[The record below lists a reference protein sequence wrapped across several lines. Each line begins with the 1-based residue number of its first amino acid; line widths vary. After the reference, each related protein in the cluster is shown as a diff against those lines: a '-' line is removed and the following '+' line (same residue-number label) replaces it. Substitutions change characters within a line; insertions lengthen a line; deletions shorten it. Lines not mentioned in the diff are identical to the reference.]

1 MDIILYHN
9 HYDAQHLDEV
19 AAQMQTLGAPAIR
32 AIWSDVY
39 GAWMAVEG
47 CHRVRAA
54 QRLGLTPEIIDVSND
69 ETVMVQDDGED
80 VSVSVID
87 LAIELTDTAPRR
99 TSIVF

>member
-9 HYDAQHLDEV
+9 HYDIQHLNAV

-54 QRLGLTPEIIDVSND
+54 KALGLTPTIIDVSND
-69 ETVMVQDDGED
+69 ETVTVQDDGDNVD
-80 VSVSVID
+80 VSVSD
-87 LAIELTDTAPRR
+87 LAADLTETAPSR
-99 TSIVF
+99 TYIRF